1 MKLHIRISDSEIC
14 FATYEAGQA
23 DGFAFETYPVRR
35 QASLTV
41 NLRSAMN
48 ELQLPRQARDTAV
61 EVHVRGGLTPV
72 PLAEFQEED
81 AERTYD
87 FCFSP
92 EGSRRVFYDTVPAC
106 NIVGLFALSEATCR
120 VLEDTVGRQIRYTS
134 SLGAVVQHFATKGLA
149 NATGGK
155 RIFVYAHDDVAD
167 IAIFEETRL
176 ITLNTYHVQSLSDIA
191 YYTYNLAHHVGIRT
205 EADPIFVAG
214 PATIREPLTEE
225 LLKFAERVYP
235 INPAAEFNRHPVVMT
250 KGIPY
255 DFVCALLK

>member
-14 FATYEAGQA
+14 FATYEAGQT
-23 DGFAFETYPVRR
+23 DGFAFETYHVQR

-41 NLRSAMN
+41 NLRSAMT
-48 ELQLPRQARDTAV
+48 ELNLPQQARNAAV

-81 AERTYD
+81 AERIYD
-87 FCFSP
+87 FCFSSEAP
-92 EGSRRVFYDTVPAC
+92 RRVFYDTVPAC

-120 VLEDTVGRQIRYTS
+120 VLEDTVGHQVRYTS

-149 NATGGK
+149 NATGK
-155 RIFVYAHDDVAD
+155 RLFVHVHDDVSD

-205 EADPIFVAG
+205 ETDPIFVAG
-214 PATIREPLTEE
+214 PVTIREPLTEE
-225 LLKFAERVYP
+225 LHKFAERVYP

-250 KGIPY
+250 EGVPY